1 MKYFFFDID
10 GTLKPYG
17 RDIPLSAKDTIK
29 KLKEYGNKV
38 FLATGRRKN
47 EIEAIMDEMQIE
59 NAVCSGGACVIL
71 DRKVEYEIYFSK
83 KDLKEILTE
92 CRKFN
97 VIMVSVG
104 EGMCYT
110 ADKGL
115 ITMIYSFIMKIYS
128 KSKRFRVGSVQGR
141 GGSNYTKIE
150 SLSDEEFLEKPTQK
164 LIFFNCRKI
173 NKVKCLQKHTIYNER
188 LWRSIE
194 FDFKE
199 KGIDYVK
206 NKFNIE
212 LKDIVVFG
220 DGRNDISMFK
230 YSENA
235 IAMGE
240 ACSEVKKNAS
250 FVTKNS
256 YDDGVEYACRHF
268 GWIN

>member
-17 RDIPLSAKDTIK
+17 KDIPLSAKKTIMELMK
-29 KLKEYGNKV
+29 SGNKI

-47 EIEAIMDEMQIE
+47 EIENIMSEMHIE
-59 NAVCSGGACVIL
+59 NAVCSGGACIIL
-71 DRKVEYEIYFSK
+71 NNRVEYEVFFSK
-83 KDLKEILTE
+83 EELKDILTQ

-104 EGMCYT
+104 QGMCYT

-115 ITMIYSFIMKIYS
+115 MTSMYSFIMRIYS
-128 KSKRFRVGSVQGR
+128 KSRKFKVGSVQGS
-141 GGSNYTKIE
+141 GGSNYTCIK
-150 SLSDEEFLEKPTQK
+150 SLSDEEFLKIPTQK
-164 LIFFNCRKI
+164 LLFFNCKDI
-173 NKVKCLQKHTIYNER
+173 NKVSCLKKYTIYNER
-188 LWRSIE
+188 IWKSIE

-199 KGIDYVK
+199 KGIDYIK
-206 NKFNIE
+206 NIFNLD

-220 DGRNDISMFK
+220 DGINDISMFK
-230 YSENA
+230 YAENA

-240 ACSEVKKNAS
+240 ACSEIKELAS

-256 YDDGVEYACRHF
+256 YDDGIEYACKHF
-268 GWIN
+268 GWI